1 MSTTLTPDPPAPL
14 LTAATTEE
22 EAANLL
28 ATGKVRPAEFVTWMK
43 AKKGG
48 SNKGWHPTPPRLKVS
63 EKGCVHFG
71 GCHHKQFGLT
81 LYVST
86 VEYLFSIRE
95 DVEAFIRANDGRL
108 ARK

>member
-1 MSTTLTPDPPAPL
+1 MSNSTLPTNAL

-28 ATGKVRPAEFVTWMK
+28 ATGKVKPAEFVSWMK
-43 AKKGG
+43 SRNGG
-48 SNKGWHPTPPRLKVS
+48 ASKNWHPNPPRLKVS

-71 GCHHKQFGLT
+71 GCHNKQFGLT

-86 VEYLFSIRE
+86 VEYLFSIRDE
-95 DVEAFIRANDGRL
+95 VEAFIRANNGKL